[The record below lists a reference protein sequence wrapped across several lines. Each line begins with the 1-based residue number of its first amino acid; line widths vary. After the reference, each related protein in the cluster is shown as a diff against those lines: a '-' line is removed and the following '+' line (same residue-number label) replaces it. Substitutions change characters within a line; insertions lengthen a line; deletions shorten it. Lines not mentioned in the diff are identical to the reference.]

1 MMRESVLTHA
11 VTTAQTVSLNNMKKI
26 IGIALLVICV
36 SYLNYQFGQWVGY
49 ERASIEHQQKSTLG
63 TPDQNARIDYYNQQI
78 IITCLRELREVKA
91 TAQCATAHEPDA
103 TPVWNTDR
111 TTYLCKSP
119 EPEVEAKVLEGNA
132 SYYSTTGCLGCSPT
146 LTMANGE
153 PLDDSK
159 ITVAYNRAP
168 LNSYVTVTNI
178 LTMQSVRAKVTDRG
192 GFERH
197 GKLIDLSVATKN
209 AIGCG
214 STCPV
219 KVEHE

>member
-1 MMRESVLTHA
+1 MKESVLTLA
-11 VTTAQTVSLNNMKKI
+11 VITAKIVSLNNMKKI
-26 IGIALLVICV
+26 IGIALLIVCV
-36 SYLNYQFGQWVGY
+36 SYLSYQFGKWVGHETASIKY
-49 ERASIEHQQKSTLG
+49 ERNPKLDAPLQT
-63 TPDQNARIDYYNQQI
+63 ARIDYYNQQI
-78 IITCLRELREVKA
+78 IMTCLRELREAKA
-91 TAQCATAHEPDA
+91 VARCATSYEPDA
-103 TPVWNTDR
+103 KPIWNDDKTD
-111 TTYLCKSP
+111 YLCKSP
-119 EPEVEAKVLEGNA
+119 EPEAQANVLEGNA

-159 ITVAYNRAP
+159 VTVAYNRAP

>member
-1 MMRESVLTHA
+1 
-11 VTTAQTVSLNNMKKI
+11 MKRI
-26 IGIALLVICV
+26 IGTALLFISVAV
-36 SYLNYQFGQWVGY
+36 LNYQFGKWVGY
-49 ERASIEHQQKSTLG
+49 ETASLKYEQKPKLEAPMQT
-63 TPDQNARIDYYNQQI
+63 ARIDHYNQQI
-78 IITCLRELREVKA
+78 IVTCLRELREVKA
-91 TAQCATAHEPDA
+91 TARCATAYEPDA
-103 TPVWNTDR
+103 KPVWNDEHTD
-111 TTYLCKSP
+111 YLCKSP
-119 EPEVEAKVLEGNA
+119 EPEIEAKVLEGNA